1 LVGIGCRQTLW
12 LRREQRQDYE
22 RLSERNT
29 DFEHVVI
36 DQTRVYIS
44 IVKLII
50 DDYKHFHHSH
60 CTKFYGFRVNGSFK
74 LRLQCTECTL

>member
-29 DFEHVVI
+29 DFEHVVKH
-36 DQTRVYIS
+36 VYIF
-44 IVKLII
+44 L
-50 DDYKHFHHSH
+50 
-60 CTKFYGFRVNGSFK
+60 
-74 LRLQCTECTL
+74 